1 MDIRKLVIVF
11 LSLNISFTTGDFFE
25 FKLLNL
31 DNKTISFSD
40 FKSNK
45 ATIIVFLLSDCP
57 ASQSYTLTL
66 NKLAKK
72 YDKNK
77 VEMIGV
83 FPGTFSTDEELRKFK
98 SQYKINFQLVKDPE
112 MKLAK
117 KLNATIGPSCFLI
130 DETGN
135 SVYKGRID
143 DLLYSIG
150 KKRQMITENNL
161 NDAIQCVI
169 LNKPIKISETK
180 AIGCI
185 LEYD

>member
-1 MDIRKLVIVF
+1 MNMRKLFSIF
-11 LSLNISFTTGDFFE
+11 LFIMLSFTTGNFFE

-31 DNKTISFSD
+31 ENKIIPFSD

-72 YDKNK
+72 YIKNN
-77 VEMIGV
+77 VELIGV
-83 FPGTFSTDEELRKFK
+83 FPGTFSIDDELRKFK
-98 SQYKINFQLVKDPE
+98 SQYKINFELVKDPE

-117 KLNATIGPSCFLI
+117 HLHANIGPSCFLI
-130 DETGN
+130 DEAGN
-135 SVYKGRID
+135 VVYKGRID
-143 DLLYSIG
+143 DLLFSIG
-150 KKRQMITENNL
+150 KKRQVITENNL
-161 NDAIQCVI
+161 DDAIQCLI
-169 LNKPIKISETK
+169 TNKPIKIAETK

>member
-1 MDIRKLVIVF
+1 MRFKSLFIIF
-11 LSLNISFTTGDFFE
+11 LFLNLSFTSINFFE
-25 FKLLNL
+25 FNLLNL
-31 DNKTISFSD
+31 ENKLISFSD
-40 FKSNK
+40 FKINK

-72 YDKNK
+72 YSKNK

-83 FPGTFSTDEELRKFK
+83 FPGTFSSDDELRKFK

-117 KLNATIGPSCFLI
+117 YLNATIGPSCFLI
-130 DETGN
+130 DEIGN
-135 SVYKGRID
+135 AVYKGRID

-150 KKRQMITENNL
+150 KKRQVITENNL
-161 NDAIQCVI
+161 DDAIQCVI